1 MLQNHEKVLNYFL
14 EYRNSNTDFTF
25 ATRVNNRN
33 NRLDLG
39 YWFLGNDDYMFIP
52 LFKRG
57 DDANMTKT
65 IGLVYHDD
73 KSYIEI
79 TYRNVKDIDDNEL
92 KLYQAVVDILPTSK
106 QTKQNQYR
114 YYFDEVNLQENIKYY
129 IEIFR
134 PKCIELIKKYALEDK
149 YFISTTEFNQN
160 IRKIENVRKNLLHN
174 LDELQASLDRFISTL
189 ELNNDNEPK
198 IGLELFTSV
207 NQNSFYVY
215 KNMNDTVF
223 TKPTNG
229 VTQFSQSSS
238 KILRALNGE
247 TINSDE
253 DKAYIEPIAQYIKD
267 NFLNNKI
274 TREDLLKVMVDFQ
287 YNIRPEYREP
297 KKHYFKINGQETV
310 YPRKYIVLR
319 ARSAKGMDNTDYTTD
334 QAKRVLDSCFTP
346 DITHINKEVSIKY
359 FTPGDPLAKQYIED
373 ISNNINFWLLSKSDE
388 FDINKSHWED
398 LGDSKHQNN
407 INKINVGDYVA
418 IKHAYNTKNLPFD
431 NHNKSLGI
439 MDIKAIGRVV
449 SNPKDSKSL
458 EVKWDES
465 FKAKQI
471 YLYVYYKNF
480 QRINYKRFPEIAHWV
495 FYGYVQSKEFL
506 DKLCS
511 IEYEAIK
518 KAKRIFKNNFPSFVD
533 FNNPSQDY
541 LDREYSYKVE
551 FLNQSKIHLN
561 QLTEHNF
568 KETIAKVLKSTRESN
583 VIGWRSLDSIKSL
596 SSDDTKEL
604 YHLTIQLIESYE
616 NKTLESEFDNLVEVI
631 QTILSDKAFTWR
643 YITYIL
649 FVLDRDHHML
659 IQSTPVDRLLKL
671 FNREALVSGHS
682 ITYQS
687 YQDILLFIDDVKQ
700 LLEEWHPKDMIDMHS
715 FFWSVSENINSA
727 QNEDEVIEIKENNMS
742 LNTILY
748 GPPGTG
754 KTYSTTRK
762 ALEIIEGKSYDDIE
776 AKQVFRRLQDAG
788 QIQMITFHQS
798 YGYEEFVEGLSA
810 ETVNGKVAYNIKEG
824 SFKKIAQEAK
834 NLTTEI
840 ETNMEFDE
848 LYDNYLDK
856 LSFVEDARSVK
867 ILKTVRDIEF
877 ELFRNN
883 TSIVVRANNN
893 TSISIS
899 KNALLQTIAS
909 GKAPYYVSYIPV
921 VLEDILNG
929 NYISVE
935 ESSKEKKYV
944 LIIDEINRGN
954 ISKIFGE
961 LITLIE
967 PSKRIGASDETKI
980 ILPYS
985 KKEFSIPSN
994 LYIIG
999 TMNTADR
1006 SIAVLDTALR
1016 RRFNFE
1022 EMMPNIDLIKER
1034 VGNIDEV
1041 NVSKMLERINKR
1053 IEVLYDRDHT
1063 IGHAYFLDIKDFND
1077 LQNAMKNRV
1086 IPLLQEYFYDDWQK
1100 INMVFNNNGFIEENA
1115 VDSSLFDKIDD
1126 SDLDDEQKVYTLN
1139 EDALADVEKYK
1150 EI

>member
-1 MLQNHEKVLNYFL
+1 MK
-14 EYRNSNTDFTF
+14 
-25 ATRVNNRN
+25 
-33 NRLDLG
+33 
-39 YWFLGNDDYMFIP
+39 
-52 LFKRG
+52 
-57 DDANMTKT
+57 
-65 IGLVYHDD
+65 
-73 KSYIEI
+73 
-79 TYRNVKDIDDNEL
+79 
-92 KLYQAVVDILPTSK
+92 
-106 QTKQNQYR
+106 
-114 YYFDEVNLQENIKYY
+114 
-129 IEIFR
+129 
-134 PKCIELIKKYALEDK
+134 
-149 YFISTTEFNQN
+149 EFQ
-160 IRKIENVRKNLLHN
+160 
-174 LDELQASLDRFISTL
+174 D
-189 ELNNDNEPK
+189 
-198 IGLELFTSV
+198 
-207 NQNSFYVY
+207 
-215 KNMNDTVF
+215 
-223 TKPTNG
+223 
-229 VTQFSQSSS
+229 
-238 KILRALNGE
+238 
-247 TINSDE
+247 
-253 DKAYIEPIAQYIKD
+253 
-267 NFLNNKI
+267 
-274 TREDLLKVMVDFQ
+274 
-287 YNIRPEYREP
+287 NIRPEYREP

-319 ARSAKGMDNTDYTTD
+319 ARSAKGIDNTDYTTD
-334 QAKRVLDSCFTP
+334 QAKRVLDSCFAS
-346 DITHINKEVSIKY
+346 DITHIKY
-359 FTPGDPLAKQYIED
+359 FTPGDSLDKQYIED
-373 ISNNINFWLLSKSDE
+373 TNNNINFWLLSKSDD
-388 FDINKSHWED
+388 FDINKTRWED
-398 LGDSKHQNN
+398 LGSSKHQNN

-418 IKHAYNTKNLPFD
+418 IKHTYNTKDLPFNN
-431 NHNKSLGI
+431 NHKSLGA
-439 MDIKAIGRVV
+439 MDIKAIGRVTR
-449 SNPKDSKSL
+449 NPKDSKSL
-458 EVKWDES
+458 EVEWDKS

-480 QRINYKRFPEIAHWV
+480 QRINYKRFPEVAHWV
-495 FYGYVQSKEFL
+495 FYGYEQSKEFL

-518 KAKRIFKNNFPSFVD
+518 KAKKVFKSDFPSFVD

-551 FLNQSKIHLN
+551 FLNQSKIYLSELN
-561 QLTEHNF
+561 KNNF
-568 KETIAKVLKSTRESN
+568 KETICKVLKSTTESN
-583 VIGWRSLDSIKSL
+583 VINWRSLDDINGLSI
-596 SSDDTKEL
+596 DDTNEL
-604 YHLTIQLIESYE
+604 HNATFHLIEAYK
-616 NKTLESEFDNLVEVI
+616 NKTLESEFDNLAEII

-649 FVLDRDHHML
+649 FVLDRDYHML

-682 ITYQS
+682 ITYQR
-687 YQDILLFIDDVKQ
+687 YQDVLLFIDDVKQ

-715 FFWSVSENINSA
+715 FFWSVSENINS
-727 QNEDEVIEIKENNMS
+727 EKIKDEPIEIKENNMS

-762 ALEIIEGKSYDDIE
+762 ALEIIKGKRYDDIE
-776 AKQVFRRLQDAG
+776 AKQVFRKLQDAG

-810 ETVNGKVAYNIKEG
+810 ETVNGKVAYNIKDG

-848 LYDNYLDK
+848 LYDNYLDR
-856 LSFVEDARSVK
+856 LSFVEDGKSDK
-867 ILKTVRDIEF
+867 ILKTVRGIEF
-877 ELFRNN
+877 ELFRNT
-883 TSIVVRANNN
+883 TSVVVRANNN

-909 GKAPYYVSYIPV
+909 GKAPYYTSYIPV

-929 NYISVE
+929 NHISVE

-967 PSKRIGASDETKI
+967 SSKRIGASDETKI

-1034 VGNIDEV
+1034 VGAVGEV

-1063 IGHAYFLDIKDFND
+1063 IGHAYFLDIKDFSD
-1077 LQNAMKNRV
+1077 LQNVMKNRV
-1086 IPLLQEYFYDDWQK
+1086 IPLLQEYFYDDWRK

-1115 VDSSLFDKIDD
+1115 VDISLFDKIDD
-1126 SDLDDEQKVYTLN
+1126 ADLDDEQKVYTLN
-1139 EDALADVEKYK
+1139 EEALADIEKYK